1 MIVERMRELMPK
13 TDADLGLATEVVQAL
28 LAARKSGIPA
38 ELLAQVRLYI
48 ADAIGIATAA
58 RTTDMATRVLRAQ
71 RAAAG
76 DGACKLIGGGTAAP
90 MAAAFVNSALIHI
103 LDYDDIHDAGRLH
116 PGTVVLPAVL
126 AAADIAGA
134 TDRVIEDAVALSA
147 ELMCKLGVACA
158 PRGDGPGSE
167 WFLTQV
173 FGYAAAAVGAG
184 LALGLN
190 EQQLISAIGLSYM
203 QVAGGKEAGFGTGSN
218 ARSIYPAF
226 AAQGGLQAALMA
238 RAGVVGPASAL
249 DGAAGLFRIYF
260 GAQLAR
266 ARRRLLTDFSRWQYR
281 DVQTK
286 PWPSCRLSHPY
297 IAVALDARKTCLEH
311 PDARIRV
318 AVNASAARL
327 CRPIAER
334 RRPLTLQD
342 AKYSIPFMTAFAL
355 VRGDPGLTRLDDLAL
370 RDTAVLDMAMRVEI
384 DETLADKPGHPM
396 AVLTLEQG
404 RRKLL
409 TSRFRPAVL
418 TMDAGQTQGKFK
430 DCLAYA
436 GVGGSAKRVWKHL
449 MQGKVRL
456 ALRQITVGDD

>member
-1 MIVERMRELMPK
+1 V
-13 TDADLGLATEVVQAL
+13 
-28 LAARKSGIPA
+28 
-38 ELLAQVRLYI
+38 
-48 ADAIGIATAA
+48 
-58 RTTDMATRVLRAQ
+58 
-71 RAAAG
+71 
-76 DGACKLIGGGTAAP
+76 
-90 MAAAFVNSALIHI
+90 
-103 LDYDDIHDAGRLH
+103 
-116 PGTVVLPAVL
+116 
-126 AAADIAGA
+126 GA
-134 TDRVIEDAVALSA
+134 TDRAIESAVALSA
-147 ELMCKLGVACA
+147 ELMCKLGVACT

-190 EQQLISAIGLSYM
+190 EQQLVSAIGLSYM

-266 ARRRLLTDFSRWQYR
+266 PRRRLLTDFTRWQYR

-297 IAVALDARKTCLEH
+297 IAVALDARKTCLEN
-311 PDARIRV
+311 PGARISV

-342 AKYSIPFMTAFAL
+342 AKYSIPFMTAFTL
-355 VRGDPGLTRLDDLAL
+355 VRGDPGLTKLDDLAL
-370 RDTAVLDMAMRVEI
+370 RDTAVLDMAMRVDI

-396 AVLTLEQG
+396 AVLTLELG

-409 TSRFRPAVL
+409 TTRFRPAVL
-418 TMDAGQTQGKFK
+418 AMDAAGTQAKFE

-436 GVGGSAKRVWKHL
+436 GAGAAARRIWKQL
-449 MQGKVRL
+449 MQGKVRA
-456 ALRQITVGDD
+456 ALRQLNLGDD

>member
-1 MIVERMRELMPK
+1 MSK
-13 TDADLGLATEVVQAL
+13 NDAGIGLATDVVQAL
-28 LAARKSGIPA
+28 LAARQAGIPEDVA
-38 ELLAQVRLYI
+38 EQVRRHI
-48 ADAIGIATAA
+48 ADGIGIAAAA
-58 RTTDMATRVLRAQ
+58 RKTDMAARVMRAQ
-71 RAAAG
+71 LASSGEGPCR
-76 DGACKLIGGGTAAP
+76 LIGGGTAAP
-90 MAAAFVNSALIHI
+90 LAAAFINSALIHI

-116 PGTVVLPAVL
+116 PGTIVLPAVL

-134 TDRVIEDAVALSA
+134 TDRVIESAVALSA
-147 ELMCKLGVACA
+147 ELMCKLGVACT

-190 EQQLISAIGLSYM
+190 EQQLVSAIGLSYM

-238 RAGVVGPASAL
+238 RAGIVGPASAL
-249 DGAAGLFRIYF
+249 DGTAGLFRIYF

-266 ARRRLLTDFSRWQYR
+266 PRRRLLTDFTRWQYR
-281 DVQTK
+281 EVQTK

-297 IAVALDARKTCLEH
+297 IAAALDARKTCLEH
-311 PDARIRV
+311 PGARISV

-355 VRGDPGLTRLDDLAL
+355 VRGDPGLTKLDDLAL

-396 AVLTLEQG
+396 AVLTLEEG

-409 TSRFRPAVL
+409 TARFRPAVL
-418 TMDAGQTQGKFK
+418 AMDSARTQAKFE
-430 DCLAYA
+430 DCLSYA
-436 GVGGSAKRVWKHL
+436 GAGAFARRIWKQL
-449 MQGKVRL
+449 MQGKVRA
-456 ALRQITVGDD
+456 ALRQLNLGDD

>member
-1 MIVERMRELMPK
+1 MSK
-13 TDADLGLATEVVQAL
+13 NDAGIGLATDVVQAL
-28 LAARKSGIPA
+28 LAARQAGIPEDVA
-38 ELLAQVRLYI
+38 EQVRRHI
-48 ADAIGIATAA
+48 ADGIGIAAAA
-58 RTTDMATRVLRAQ
+58 RKSDMAARVIRAQ
-71 RAAAG
+71 LAASG
-76 DGACKLIGGGTAAP
+76 DGPCRLIGGGTAAP
-90 MAAAFVNSALIHI
+90 LAAAFINSALIHI

-116 PGTVVLPAVL
+116 PGTIVLPAVL

-134 TDRVIEDAVALSA
+134 TDRAIESAVALSG
-147 ELMCKLGVACA
+147 ELMCKLGVACT

-190 EQQLISAIGLSYM
+190 EQQLVSAIGLSYM

-266 ARRRLLTDFSRWQYR
+266 PRRRLLLDFSRWQYR

-311 PDARIRV
+311 PGARISV

-342 AKYSIPFMTAFAL
+342 AKYSIPFMTAFTL
-355 VRGDPGLTRLDDLAL
+355 VRGDPGLTKLDDLAL

-396 AVLTLEQG
+396 AVLTLEDG

-409 TSRFRPAVL
+409 TARFRPAVL
-418 TMDAGQTQGKFK
+418 AMDAAGTQAKFE

-436 GVGGSAKRVWKHL
+436 GAGAVARRIWKQL
-449 MQGKVRL
+449 MQGKVRT
-456 ALRQITVGDD
+456 ALRQLNLGDD